1 VDNWSVGC
9 IFAELLLGKPLLQ
22 GKTEMEQLD
31 LIFKLCGTP
40 TAGEVSKETRELPHA
55 AAFLNA
61 KKPHQRRVQEVFRR
75 QPKVRGFLFFSFFA
89 SSRNW
94 CVIDAVSL
102 IHRMDAVSSKSD

>member
-1 VDNWSVGC
+1 MGC

-75 QPKVRGFLFFSFFA
+75 QPKVRGFLFLFFSFVFWRVPELMRHRCRLVD
-89 SSRNW
+89 SSDGCR
-94 CVIDAVSL
+94 L
-102 IHRMDAVSSKSD
+102 L

>member
-1 VDNWSVGC
+1 MDNWSVGC

-75 QPKVRGFLFFSFFA
+75 QPKVRGFLFFFWRVPELMRHRCRLVD
-89 SSRNW
+89 SSDGCR
-94 CVIDAVSL
+94 L
-102 IHRMDAVSSKSD
+102 L

>member
-75 QPKVRGFLFFSFFA
+75 QPKVRGFLFLFFFCLVPELMRHRCRLVDA
-89 SSRNW
+89 SDG
-94 CVIDAVSL
+94 CCFL
-102 IHRMDAVSSKSD
+102 